1 MFQVESKTE
10 TESYYEYSENGS
22 RNMMQRPKRYTVHN
36 VRDDGNGYP
45 MFLIYKNGQ
54 WLYKSAKYFRPVGE

>member
-10 TESYYEYSENGS
+10 TESYYEYSEYGS

-36 VRDDGNGYP
+36 VLNDNNGYP
-45 MFLIYKNGQ
+45 MFLIYDNGQ
-54 WLYKSAKYFRPVGE
+54 WLYESAKYFRPIGE